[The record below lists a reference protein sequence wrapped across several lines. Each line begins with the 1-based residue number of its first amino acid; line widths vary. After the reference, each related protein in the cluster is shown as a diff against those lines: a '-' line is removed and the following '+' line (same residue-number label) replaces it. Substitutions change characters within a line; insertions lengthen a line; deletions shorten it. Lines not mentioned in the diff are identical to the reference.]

1 MPRCRSKE
9 KRDARAQ
16 RPQFLEGVR
25 KKQLDAQAAVV
36 ATELNKVREERTQC
50 DALKV
55 AILRQAAT
63 LRKKLQEQHEQRIK
77 LEQVTA
83 PAQPA
88 LARTSRLLLALVSLE
103 IPVEISN
110 LAYLTSDVAHRLENL
125 VVEMQNKNN
134 FSDALGEM
142 PKVFSLCAKLQ
153 TAKGLE
159 AINIHKELEF
169 KLEEL
174 GRGLFRGKL
183 YEQKLAEQARGQAE
197 WVAGVASSL
206 GRPAWHKT

>member
-110 LAYLTSDVAHRLENL
+110 L
-125 VVEMQNKNN
+125 
-134 FSDALGEM
+134 
-142 PKVFSLCAKLQ
+142 
-153 TAKGLE
+153 E

-183 YEQKLAEQARGQAE
+183 YEQKLAEQARGHAE

-206 GRPAWHKT
+206 GRPAWHKK